1 MTDVILRISG
11 MDCGACAVRIV
22 RALQGLPGLREVSVS
37 DTAGCAR
44 LTYDETAA
52 DLGEIARSVARAGF
66 DVPVGTAELRCPGA
80 DAGAEA
86 RLRAVF
92 GVRSVA
98 RAGDTFTVT
107 LWPVGTDAAALP
119 AVLGPGTELTAQ
131 HGGEETLQGRARTAW
146 VAWWST

>member
-44 LTYDETAA
+44 LTYDEMAV
-52 DLGEIARSVARAGF
+52 DLGEIARRVQRAGF

-80 DAGAEA
+80 DAGGGGAPA
-86 RLRAVF
+86 G
-92 GVRSVA
+92 GVRRAQCCA
-98 RAGDTFTVT
+98 R
-107 LWPVGTDAAALP
+107 
-119 AVLGPGTELTAQ
+119 
-131 HGGEETLQGRARTAW
+131 GGIPSR
-146 VAWWST
+146 

>member
-37 DTAGCAR
+37 DTAGCAC
-44 LTYDETAA
+44 LTYDEMAV
-52 DLGEIARSVARAGF
+52 DLGEIARRVQRAGF
-66 DVPVGTAELRCPGA
+66 DVLVGMAELRCPGA

-86 RLRAVF
+86 RLRAGF

-98 RAGDTFTVT
+98 RCSED
-107 LWPVGTDAAALP
+107 
-119 AVLGPGTELTAQ
+119 
-131 HGGEETLQGRARTAW
+131 
-146 VAWWST
+146 S